1 MTEQMNTKIDIN
13 NTIKTWISNL
23 VHTTRFLKIVYK
35 VGSVKRLESPNNC
48 VWEQVNQKV
57 LNMRGK
63 IG

>member
-23 VHTTRFLKIVYK
+23 VRTTRFLKILYK

-57 LNMRGK
+57 LNMRAK